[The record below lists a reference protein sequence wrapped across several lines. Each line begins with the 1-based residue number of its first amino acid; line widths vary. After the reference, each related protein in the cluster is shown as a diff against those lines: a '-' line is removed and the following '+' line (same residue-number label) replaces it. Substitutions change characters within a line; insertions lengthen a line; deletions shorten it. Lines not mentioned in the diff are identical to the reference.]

1 MLSKFI
7 QINFPQ
13 RLHVDKTL
21 KLITKGNEELTH
33 GVPLE
38 TVVSKE
44 ISQATQNFVIFKA
57 FLCIISILMYC
68 DNIYILRPT
77 EEIGLCSLKT
87 FHLLSKM

>member
-44 ISQATQNFVIFKA
+44 ISQATQNFCNF
-57 FLCIISILMYC
+57 
-68 DNIYILRPT
+68 
-77 EEIGLCSLKT
+77 
-87 FHLLSKM
+87 